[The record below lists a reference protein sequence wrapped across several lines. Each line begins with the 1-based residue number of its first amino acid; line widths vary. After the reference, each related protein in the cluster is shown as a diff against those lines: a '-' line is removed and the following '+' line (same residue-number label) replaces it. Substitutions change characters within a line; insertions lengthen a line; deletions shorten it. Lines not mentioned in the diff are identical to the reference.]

1 MESTASHLSYVLITP
16 ARNEGQFIENTIQS
30 MVGQTVLPS
39 RWVIVNDGSTDN
51 TGTIV
56 ARYAA
61 TYDWIKLVDLAPRQG
76 RDFAAKVYAFKAG
89 REMLSGIEY
98 EIIGNLDA
106 DVSLDQDH
114 FEFLMGKFQEDPDLG
129 VAGTVFQEP
138 GYNSA
143 TDSFEGQNYVSGQC
157 QIFRRQCF
165 EAIGG
170 YVPSKVGGIDWI
182 AVNTARMIGW
192 RTQSFREKCFYH
204 HRILGTANH
213 GVIGKFYAYGKKDY
227 LLGGHPL
234 WEVFRCGFRIL
245 KQPYLL
251 GAVAL
256 LAGYFG
262 ALLSGEKRVVS
273 DDLMRFHR
281 REQLMKL
288 RAVLLSLVRLKKVD
302 SFSLLPV
309 ANSTRPGGRA

>member
-1 MESTASHLSYVLITP
+1 
-16 ARNEGQFIENTIQS
+16 
-30 MVGQTVLPS
+30 MVQQTMLPS

-51 TGTIV
+51 TGAIV

-61 TYDWIKLVDLAPRQG
+61 THDWIRLVDLAPRQG
-76 RDFAAKVYAFKAG
+76 RDFAAKVHAFKAG
-89 REMLSGIEY
+89 AEWLAGIEY

-114 FEFLMGKFQEDPDLG
+114 FEFLLGKFKEDPDLG
-129 VAGTVFQEP
+129 VAGTVFREP

-170 YVPSKVGGIDWI
+170 YVPSKAGGIDWI
-182 AVNTARMIGW
+182 AVNTARMMGW
-192 RTQSFREKCFYH
+192 RTQSFREKSFYH

-227 LLGGHPL
+227 FLGGHPL
-234 WEVFRCGFRIL
+234 WEVFRGGFRLL

-251 GAVAL
+251 GAAAL

-273 DDLMRFHR
+273 EELMRFHR

-288 RAVLLSLVRLKKVD
+288 RAIVLSLVTLKKID

-309 ANSTRPGGRA
+309 ANSSRSRERA